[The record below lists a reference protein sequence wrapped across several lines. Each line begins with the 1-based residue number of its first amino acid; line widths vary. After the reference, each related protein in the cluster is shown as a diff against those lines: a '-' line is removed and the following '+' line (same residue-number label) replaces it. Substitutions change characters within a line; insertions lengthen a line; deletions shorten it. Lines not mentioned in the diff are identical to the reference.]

1 VQTDETTGRPLTPE
15 EEEAIRQEALA
26 AQQSYAPVEP
36 GMYSD
41 PYVEAGQGLPQ
52 TQVAT
57 PPPDPAPEPYG
68 QPGHY
73 EPPYTGPGHGGA
85 SLGSM
90 VSGKPVEPG
99 MYEPTYDTP
108 GEYAPKAPSATYG
121 GEVWPPYWAGADH
134 PTMSVAPRDDM
145 VTVLNPSTGQ
155 STYRVVPSGGDV
167 ARTSEGLNLG
177 GVTTPEITN
186 RGELLGMM
194 ERQRTGALG
203 WKAAPP
209 TSVPNRLESQQ
220 AWDANIRT
228 RQDQGARPSIPA
240 ADLERY
246 LRDLFGEGP

>member
-1 VQTDETTGRPLTPE
+1 MQTDETTGRPLTPE
-15 EEEAIRQEALA
+15 EEEAVRQEYLA

-41 PYVEAGQGLPQ
+41 PYVAPGQGLPQ
-52 TQVAT
+52 TQVT
-57 PPPDPAPEPYG
+57 PPPPDPAPEPYG

-73 EPPYTGPGHGGA
+73 APPYTGPGHGSA

-90 VSGKPVEPG
+90 VSGQPVEPG

-121 GEVWPPYWAGADH
+121 GAVWPPYWAGADH

-145 VTVLNPSTGQ
+145 VTVINPSTGER
-155 STYRVVPSGGDV
+155 TYRPVESGGEV
-167 ARTSEGLNLG
+167 VRASEGANLG
-177 GVTTPEITN
+177 GVTTPEITD
-186 RGELLGMM
+186 RGILLGMM

-209 TSVPNRLESQQ
+209 TPIPSRLESQR
-220 AWDANIRT
+220 AWDAGIRGQ
-228 RQDQGARPSIPA
+228 QDAGTRPSIAP
-240 ADLERY
+240 ADLGRY
-246 LRDLFGEGP
+246 LRELFGEGI